1 MILNN
6 EITVFNPQSG
16 LKVAKGAMDKTG
28 VGRIIPIKIERPNSQ
43 PQPGDTGDGNASSSG
58 GGRFSGHKPQFQ
70 SGQGDLK
77 KWSGQ
82 DYEKIKRKCK
92 SRGVLFEDPE
102 FPAANHLLVDD
113 NKQVKFSS
121 FLHNFCNFCSLKFY
135 SYLLTLKREYTSY
148 SIFTAYLAIAKNS
161 IL

>member
-28 VGRIIPIKIERPNSQ
+28 VGRIIPIKIEKPNSQ
-43 PQPGDTGDGNASSSG
+43 PQPGDTGDGNTSSSG

-70 SGQGDLK
+70 SGQGELK

-113 NKQVKFSS
+113 NNQVKFFQLFAQLLELLLFNVLFSS
-121 FLHNFCNFCSLKFY
+121 AHLLKEGSQSITFLP
-135 SYLLTLKREYTSY
+135 LT
-148 SIFTAYLAIAKNS
+148 
-161 IL
+161 